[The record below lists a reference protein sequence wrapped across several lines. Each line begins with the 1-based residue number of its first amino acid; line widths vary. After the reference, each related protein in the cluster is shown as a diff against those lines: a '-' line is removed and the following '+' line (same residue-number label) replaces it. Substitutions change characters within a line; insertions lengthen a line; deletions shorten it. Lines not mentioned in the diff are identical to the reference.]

1 MRDRLLPFFAWTLST
16 RRLHRLLFLPNS
28 NRFLVAL
35 LRHFGARVGSGSRVY
50 PPILLIN
57 AGKDFS
63 NLSIGENVY
72 LGHGAT
78 LDLKAPVTIG
88 DDVTIASHITIST
101 HVNVGNI
108 PLQEHFPSRSERIRI
123 HRNVYIGSNVVVLAG
138 VSVGEGSVGGAG
150 AVVVIDVDPGTVVA
164 GVPARPIRKVDPSR
178 EP

>member
-1 MRDRLLPFFAWTLST
+1 MRDRWIPLFAWTLST

-50 PPILLIN
+50 PPLVLVN

-72 LGHGAT
+72 VGHGAT

-88 DDVTIASHITIST
+88 NDVTIASNATIST

-108 PLQEHFPSRSERIRI
+108 PLQAHFPSRSAPIHI
-123 HRNVYIGSNVVVLAG
+123 HRNVYLGSNVTVIAG
-138 VSVGEGSVGGAG
+138 VTIGEGSVVGAG
-150 AVVVIDVDPGTVVA
+150 AVVVGDVDPGTVAA
-164 GVPARPIRKVDPSR
+164 GVPARPLRKVEKPR